1 MQRVTTAPS
10 GRKPPHYSQP
20 GPAGADP
27 HRAAPKLEP
36 ERTPRPRAFEAE
48 RVRERRQAKGV
59 YASSAVYGH
68 LRSVDFP
75 RGTRACPV
83 RGCDVADAA
92 LAALER
98 AVAGRWGTHEG
109 TALALLEALQ
119 RAGYLRW
126 PGLPSKLSAGAAMAM
141 LARSCRLVERTGH
154 GRYRIHA
161 CKPSDLPAWILNSL
175 LQPRWRDAS
184 APADS
189 GDSPADASRFD
200 ASDSP
205 SKLSAPISGNRE
217 RACGNFSSG
226 PSSAS
231 VGEAQGLAP
240 GCPGAVAGSSSAPA
254 ERARTRPATSP
265 ARAPLEPL
273 GAWHGSIPN
282 RPQLRRAADLA
293 AEFLTGQGV
302 LGSPAIVAGWLAQRE
317 DRASARSRAALA
329 RALQSLIRRG
339 VLADDGDRIRLQTRR
354 RAAPG
359 WRCADPRI
367 GRSPPPIWGPEDHTW
382 GNYA

>member
-20 GPAGADP
+20 GPAGADAHQAT
-27 HRAAPKLEP
+27 HRP

-48 RVRERRQAKGV
+48 RVRERRQAAGV
-59 YASSAVYGH
+59 YASSAVHHH
-68 LRSVDFP
+68 LRAADFP
-75 RGTRACPV
+75 RGTRGAPV
-83 RGCDVADAA
+83 RGCNVADATLDA
-92 LAALER
+92 LGR
-98 AVAGRWGTHEG
+98 AVDGRWGTRDG
-109 TALALLEALQ
+109 TALQLLEALL

-126 PGLPSKLSAGAAMAM
+126 PGLPSKLSAGAA
-141 LARSCRLVERTGH
+141 LATLSRSCKLVERIGH

-161 CKPSDLPAWILNSL
+161 CRPADLPEWILKDL
-175 LQPRWRDAS
+175 LQQRWPAAS
-184 APADS
+184 AAADS
-189 GDSPADASRFD
+189 GDSAGLQGHFD
-200 ASDSP
+200 ASDP
-205 SKLSAPISGNRE
+205 DPKLSAVHAGNRE
-217 RACGNFSSG
+217 RAGG
-226 PSSAS
+226 VPPSSPLSAS
-231 VGEAQGLAP
+231 GGEAHGLAS

-254 ERARTRPATSP
+254 ERARSRPATSP

-273 GAWHGSIPN
+273 GAWRGSIPN

-293 AEFLTGQGV
+293 AEFLTGPGV

-317 DRASARSRAALA
+317 DRASARSRSALA

-367 GRSPPPIWGPEDHTW
+367 GRSPPPVWGPADHTW
-382 GNYA
+382 GHEHA